1 MTTKEEASDR
11 RKAVLGAIV
20 EDYVASCIPVASGR
34 LLERHDLGV
43 SSATVRKDMA
53 RLEDEGLVIQ
63 PHLSAGRIPS
73 HSGYRL
79 FVEQLLPS
87 TDLRGP
93 EKWTI
98 RSAFRVAPFD
108 VEELLQLATAV
119 LANFLGNVAFVTLPA
134 SGTVTLRSCA
144 VIPHEPG
151 VVRMVAELHGAPP
164 QDCIINGLATDEP
177 EKLEM
182 YGREISDL
190 LAGKNV
196 SEIEEFPA
204 PRARFKC
211 EILLVLVSTMREIE
225 RRRYGDVHYVGLGN
239 MIRQPEFH
247 EVSLVQRGIE
257 LLEDGGLV
265 AILGP
270 DAESAED
277 VAVYIGDETT
287 ELLMDYSAVMGTYES
302 VDGRGFIGVLG
313 PARMTYR
320 KTIGA
325 VRQVTET
332 VAGVAAAGAA

>member
-164 QDCIINGLATDEP
+164 QDRIINGLATDEP

-247 EVSLVQRGIE
+247 EVSLVQRG
-257 LLEDGGLV
+257 
-265 AILGP
+265 
-270 DAESAED
+270 
-277 VAVYIGDETT
+277 
-287 ELLMDYSAVMGTYES
+287 
-302 VDGRGFIGVLG
+302 
-313 PARMTYR
+313 PA
-320 KTIGA
+320 GN
-325 VRQVTET
+325 
-332 VAGVAAAGAA
+332 